1 MEFGTTAITVL
12 VMMAYA
18 IPGYLLVKVKMIKPD
33 SISAFAKVL
42 LYVCQPCL
50 SIYSFQKV
58 TYSPELFANMGIFA
72 AMDLAVMLLILLV
85 SYLLFRSQYKTE
97 RGAGFRA
104 CTIASCLGNVGFFG
118 VPLLETLLPQYPEAV
133 SYSAMFIVCMNI
145 LSWTVCSVI
154 LTGDKKYISVRK
166 IFLNPPVLT
175 LLISLP
181 LFFTKTTLPDVV
193 LTPVTLLGKMTTPLC
208 MLILG
213 MRFATVKPKEL
224 FPDWRL
230 YTTAI
235 TKLIVMPILA
245 FLATHWLPVDYSI
258 KATIVILCACPTAS
272 AVLNLSEMYNTA
284 QKTAANLVLTGTL
297 FCMVTIPVIL
307 LIL

>member
-1 MEFGTTAITVL
+1 MNFSTTAINVL
-12 VMMAYA
+12 IMLAYA
-18 IPGYLLVKVKMIKPD
+18 VPGYLLVKVKFVKPD

-58 TYSPELFANMGIFA
+58 VYSPELFANMGIFA
-72 AMDLAVMLLILLV
+72 AIDLTIMVVILTATWLV
-85 SYLLFRSQYKTE
+85 YRKRYLRE
-97 RGAGFRA
+97 DGAGYRA
-104 CTIASCLGNVGFFG
+104 CTIATCLGNVGFLG
-118 VPLLETLLPQYPEAV
+118 VPLLEALLPEYPEAV

-145 LSWTVCSVI
+145 LSWTVCSLI
-154 LTGDKKYISVRK
+154 LTGDKKYVSVKK

-175 LLISLP
+175 LLVSLP
-181 LFFTKTTLPDVV
+181 LFFTKTVLPDVV
-193 LTPVTLLGKMTTPLC
+193 LAPVTLLGKMTTPLC
-208 MLILG
+208 MLIMG

-230 YTTAI
+230 YVTAVI
-235 TKLIVMPILA
+235 KLVAMPMIA
-245 FLATHWLPVDYSI
+245 FLATHWMPVDYSI
-258 KATIVILCACPTAS
+258 KATVVILCACPTAS
-272 AVLNLSEMYNTA
+272 VVLNLSEMYNTA

-297 FCMVTIPVIL
+297 FSMVTIPLVL